1 MSGLIMMSDRVV
13 VGHEMGGCISGL
25 IRINVEWVGQQ
36 IYVNG
41 RIGSDRSLN
50 GWSNGSVRLR

>member
-41 RIGSDRSLN
+41 RMSSDR
-50 GWSNGSVRLR
+50 